1 MNILALTLNQLI
13 RILETDYGKG
23 RFHARALYREI
34 FEKGNLNFGSAP
46 EFAASP
52 ALTQSLEKAV
62 FVEPGQVMDTI
73 QEADLTKFITGLSD
87 GQKIESVIV
96 PMKQYNTLCVSTQV
110 GCRMGCTFCETGR
123 MGLKRHLKVNE
134 ITGQLFNARHTL
146 KKQVKNIVFMGMGE
160 PFDNFDATMAAVR
173 VMHVQQGFDIAFRH
187 ITISTAGLVPGI
199 EKLAAL
205 NLPGIRVAVSINA
218 PDNDTRSRLMP
229 VNRAWPLETLK
240 TALARFPLS
249 HKGTFLFE
257 YILIK
262 GVNDSPAHAEHL
274 AKFIH
279 PLPVR
284 LNLIPC
290 NKVPGLGFESPSDE
304 QMNRFSQHLVKQ
316 GVFVIRRWSKGRSV
330 SAGCGQLGRSRQG
343 PGEKS
348 RSAPVRHP

>member
-13 RILETDYGKG
+13 RKIETDFGKG

-52 ALTQSLEKAV
+52 ALGRSLEKEI
-62 FVEPGQVMDTI
+62 FVEPGQVVDTF
-73 QEADLTKFITGLSD
+73 QEADLTKFITRLSD
-87 GQKIESVIV
+87 GRKIESVIV
-96 PMKQYNTLCVSTQV
+96 PMNRYSTLCVSTQV

-123 MGLKRHLKVNE
+123 MGLKRQLDVHE

-146 KKQVKNIVFMGMGE
+146 KKPVKNVVFMGMGE
-160 PFDNFDATMAAVR
+160 PFDNFDAVMAAVK
-173 VMHVQQGFDIAFRH
+173 VMNVQQGFGIALRH
-187 ITISTAGLVPGI
+187 MTISTAGLVPGI
-199 EKLAAL
+199 QKLAAQ
-205 NLPGIRVAVSINA
+205 NLPGIRLAVSINA
-218 PDNDTRSRLMP
+218 PDNDTRTRLMP
-229 VNRAWPLETLK
+229 VNHAWPLETLK
-240 TALARFPLS
+240 SALARFPLP

-262 GVNDSPAHAEHL
+262 GVNDSPVHADQL
-274 AKFIH
+274 AAFIH

-290 NKVPGLGFESPSDE
+290 NPVPGLGFESPSDE
-304 QMNRFSQHLVKQ
+304 AMNRFSQHLVKQ

-330 SAGCGQLGRSRQG
+330 SAGCGQLGCC
-343 PGEKS
+343 
-348 RSAPVRHP
+348 